1 MKLLLRIALTIA
13 LLTNSTTLFS
23 QILVNGI
30 QYNITSS
37 NTVEVTHSKR
47 GYPYEGHMVI
57 PRSIYYEGKT
67 YNVTAIGDGVFSYR
81 PITGITL
88 PEGLER
94 IGEYSFANTS
104 IQSIVIPN
112 SVTSLGEN
120 AFESSDITS
129 LTIGTGL
136 TTISKYAF
144 AGCWLEEIIIPDN
157 ITIIE
162 DYAFLACWFAKK
174 IVIGNNVTHIGQ
186 DAFCKCSEV
195 TELFI
200 PNSVKEIGHGAF
212 CAIPELKKLDI
223 DCDTIKDWFYDGFE
237 LFFTDLIIGENVEVI
252 FPRAFMDCRAI
263 ERLTISRNVREIGEE
278 AFYGC
283 EYMTDIYSNIPAEFL
298 FEISQSVFNNVNKET
313 CNLHVPANSKTKY
326 SSTKYW
332 NEFFNILHPGET
344 GIDCIESDA
353 DKYNIY
359 NLKGV
364 HVNHPDKGVYI
375 INGKKQYIK
384 Q

>member
-1 MKLLLRIALTIA
+1 MKLLQRIVLAIVF
-13 LLTNSTTLFS
+13 LTNSTSLFS
-23 QILVNGI
+23 QIFVNGI

-47 GYPYEGHMVI
+47 GYPYEGHMAI
-57 PRSIYYEGKT
+57 PQSIYYEGKT
-67 YNVTAIGDGVFSYR
+67 YNVTAIGDGVFNYS

-120 AFESSDITS
+120 AFELSDITS

-136 TTISKYAF
+136 TTISQYAF
-144 AGCWLEEIIIPDN
+144 AGCHLEEIIIPDN

-174 IVIGNNVTHIGQ
+174 IAIGNNVTHIGN
-186 DAFCKCSEV
+186 DAFCKCTEV

-212 CAIPELKKLDI
+212 CAIPELKKIEI
-223 DCDTIKDWFYDGFE
+223 DCDTIKDWFGDGFE
-237 LFFTDLIIGENVEVI
+237 LFFTDLIIGEKVEAI
-252 FPRAFMDCRAI
+252 SPGAFANCLAI
-263 ERLTISRNVREIGEE
+263 ERLTISRNVREIGKD

-344 GIDCIESDA
+344 GIDCIEGDA
-353 DKYNIY
+353 NKYKIY
-359 NLKGV
+359 NLKGE
-364 HVNHPDKGVYI
+364 HVNHPGTGVYI
-375 INGKKQYIK
+375 IDGKKQYIK

>member
-1 MKLLLRIALTIA
+1 MRHLLRIILTIA
-13 LLTNSTTLFS
+13 LLTNSVTLFS
-23 QILVNGI
+23 QIFVNGI

-37 NTVEVTHSKR
+37 NTVEVTFSKR
-47 GYPYEGHMVI
+47 GYNYEGHIVI

-104 IQSIVIPN
+104 IPSIVIPN

-174 IVIGNNVTHIGQ
+174 IVLGNNVTHIGE
-186 DAFCKCSEV
+186 DAFCKCAEV

-200 PNSVKEIGHGAF
+200 PNSVKEIGHGAI
-212 CAIPELKKLDI
+212 CAIPTLKKLEI
-223 DCDTIKDWFYDGFE
+223 DCDTIKDWFHDGFE
-237 LFFTDLIIGENVEVI
+237 LSFTDLIIGENVEVI
-252 FPRAFMDCRAI
+252 SPGAFMMCHTI
-263 ERLTISRNVREIGEE
+263 ERLTISKDVREIGEE
-278 AFYGC
+278 AFRYC
-283 EYMTDIYSNIPAEFL
+283 QYMTDIYSNIPAEFL
-298 FEISQSVFNNVNKET
+298 FEISKSVFDAADKEK
-313 CNLHVPANSKTKY
+313 CNLHVPYNSKTKY
-326 SSTKYW
+326 STTKYW
-332 NEFFNILHPGET
+332 NEFFNILNPGEMS
-344 GIDCIESDA
+344 IECVKSET
-353 DKYNIY
+353 DKNNIY
-359 NLKGV
+359 NLKGELI
-364 HVNHPDKGVYI
+364 NQPKEKGVYI
-375 INGKKQYIK
+375 IDGKKQFIK
-384 Q
+384 